1 MDRSA
6 HVWGKYKALL
16 TVISSYNWWVVFH
29 YISFSW
35 LTAFLK
41 SPLNGKLIGW
51 LNLHFNQSIYDGGS
65 PRNSLA
71 EAEATFPEGLQQEWA
86 LECVYSP
93 IPSLVICPKG
103 SVAGEWREHQW
114 PLQHWSRS
122 PLISC
127 RKGHRPGEG
136 NPSHA
141 CLSSVPGCQMPAPRA
156 ATMAPKLPH
165 QGLPVGGSGAL
176 ARGRATPELSLL
188 LIFPKWV
195 ESQAK
200 QLQGDHA
207 RDHSRG
213 SKDTST
219 HAHSSTAPISNL
231 EAEPA
236 PES

>member
-71 EAEATFPEGLQQEWA
+71 EGEATFPEGLQQEWA

-93 IPSLVICPKG
+93 IPSLVICLKG
-103 SVAGEWREHQW
+103 SVVGEWREHQW
-114 PLQHWSRS
+114 PLQHWPRS

-127 RKGHRPGEG
+127 RKGHGPGEG
-136 NPSHA
+136 NPVTLA
-141 CLSSVPGCQMPAPRA
+141 CLLPLVVKCCPTGSNGGSQASAPRA
-156 ATMAPKLPH
+156 P
-165 QGLPVGGSGAL
+165 SGRERHL
-176 ARGRATPELSLL
+176 GQRKGNTQ
-188 LIFPKWV
+188 V
-195 ESQAK
+195 EPASHISHLGWKPSQA
-200 QLQGDHA
+200 
-207 RDHSRG
+207 
-213 SKDTST
+213 
-219 HAHSSTAPISNL
+219 APRRLCKRPQPWIQRHIDSC
-231 EAEPA
+231 
-236 PES
+236 S

>member
-86 LECVYSP
+86 WSVSTHLFLLLSFV
-93 IPSLVICPKG
+93 PKVCG
-103 SVAGEWREHQW
+103 GGVAGTSAASSTLVTFHINILQKGPQARRGEPQSRLPVFCPWLSNAIPTGSNSGSQASAPTAPRRREPYLSQ
-114 PLQHWSRS
+114 
-122 PLISC
+122 
-127 RKGHRPGEG
+127 RKGNTRVEPASHISQLGWK
-136 NPSHA
+136 PSQA
-141 CLSSVPGCQMPAPRA
+141 APRRLCKR
-156 ATMAPKLPH
+156 PQP
-165 QGLPVGGSGAL
+165 
-176 ARGRATPELSLL
+176 
-188 LIFPKWV
+188 
-195 ESQAK
+195 
-200 QLQGDHA
+200 
-207 RDHSRG
+207 G
-213 SKDTST
+213 SKGTST
-219 HAHSSTAPISNL
+219 HAHSSTAPILNL